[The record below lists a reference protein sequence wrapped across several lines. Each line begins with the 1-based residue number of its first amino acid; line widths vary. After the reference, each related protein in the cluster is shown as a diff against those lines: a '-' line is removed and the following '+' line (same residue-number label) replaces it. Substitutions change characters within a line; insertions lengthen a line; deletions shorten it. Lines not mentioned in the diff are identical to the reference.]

1 MHDGRMAVLSGRL
14 LVATPTIGAGPFW
27 RSVVFVLD
35 HNDDGAL
42 GVIVNRPLN
51 ASVADVLPQWAEVVT
66 APTQLFDGG
75 PVGSDAALA
84 LGVVREGLVPSGWHQ
99 MADRVGLVD
108 LDGPVPPSGQFCGLR
123 VFAGYAGW
131 SAGQLEDEIEEG
143 SWFVVDAMDA
153 DLSSTHPETLWQD
166 VLQRQAGDLRLMA
179 SFPTDPSLN

>member
-1 MHDGRMAVLSGRL
+1 MAVLSGRL
-14 LVATPTIGAGPFW
+14 LVATPLIGAGPFW

-35 HNDDGAL
+35 HSDEGAL

-51 ASVADVLPQWAEVVT
+51 ASVADVLPHWADVVT

-108 LDGPVPPSGQFCGLR
+108 LDGPVPPSGQFSGLR

-131 SAGQLEDEIEEG
+131 GVSQLEEEIEEG
-143 SWFVVDAMDA
+143 SWIVLDAIET
-153 DLSSTHPETLWQD
+153 DLSSPHPETLWHD
-166 VLQRQAGDLRLMA
+166 VLSRQPGDLRLMA
-179 SFPTDPSLN
+179 SFPPDPDLN